1 MEPLFLHVGHAV
13 RSSPLAMFFVM
24 LAGGGAGL
32 VIAFLPQILSRLRR
46 RAAVDTTRDD
56 A

>member
-1 MEPLFLHVGHAV
+1 MEPLFLHVGHTVAN
-13 RSSPLAMFFVM
+13 SPFAMFFVM

-32 VIAFLPQILSRLRR
+32 LIAFLPQIRDRLRR
-46 RAAVDTTRDD
+46 RTPVDSTHDD